1 MTRLMKELRNR
12 GIIYEAD
19 VLCVMEGPQYD
30 VVTHL
35 IDITDKV
42 IIIGWYSAVMP
53 SRFQLYDRFTLEPIG
68 SQDMWLD
75 TNPPFFGSGK
85 MNPWD
90 VDVRTEDEENEAMWD
105 AAYELETM
113 NEDTLYQQMR
123 EI

>member
-1 MTRLMKELRNR
+1 MNRLMKELTAR
-12 GIIYEAD
+12 GIIYTAD
-19 VLCVMEGPQYD
+19 ELSIMRGAEYD
-30 VVTHL
+30 NDAHL

-90 VDVRTEDEENEAMWD
+90 VDIDNKSDEDI
-105 AAYELETM
+105 
-113 NEDTLYQQMR
+113 R
-123 EI
+123 IFI